1 MQLAPQVWYPRF
13 CRAVGNQNPERP
25 SSTRATDVS
34 SLGWVGRPS
43 AWEAAS
49 SPRPFDPPRESA
61 EIQCSEGSSPA
72 RIDATEGSVHG
83 AGATAAPNV
92 NPHRDNAPV
101 AGVRLRESH
110 GVNASDRAVSQ
121 ITSRRST
128 GAIRN
133 TVPMPS

>member
-1 MQLAPQVWYPRF
+1 MACWTLLAASPTLDRGADWDSLTLSKRSKPRSNPFHALIHGLQLAPQVRYPRF

-61 EIQCSEGSSPA
+61 
-72 RIDATEGSVHG
+72 
-83 AGATAAPNV
+83 
-92 NPHRDNAPV
+92 
-101 AGVRLRESH
+101 
-110 GVNASDRAVSQ
+110 
-121 ITSRRST
+121 
-128 GAIRN
+128 
-133 TVPMPS
+133 